1 VSDARAA
8 PFPRWWWTGPLPWA
22 VVLATIPAA
31 LAVAELGRLHPD
43 EVYQFLEPAF
53 ARAHGYGVLAWEW
66 HQGLRNWAA
75 PLLLSLGI
83 RLGALVGITDPWW
96 VRGLL
101 AVPLA
106 GLQLAGLVAATRL
119 GARRAG
125 PWGGW
130 AALLGL
136 GLLPVSWVIS
146 GRTLGE
152 PLSAALLVL
161 AAEALS
167 RGDVRA
173 RSGLWGG
180 AALGL
185 AFVARYGSL
194 PAVGVAALWLVVRRQ
209 WRILVWAGLGLGLV
223 LLGLGVL
230 DWVTWGRPWHSVL
243 EWFRFNVLT
252 DGAAQM
258 FGTEPA
264 GYYWPFLW
272 TETPLWVWPAL
283 VLGVIFLRPRVGIAG
298 TMAAALF
305 LALLRT
311 PHKEERFLYPVLI
324 LLVLEAAPGL
334 GALLERVPKLA
345 PRITLTLAALTATLL
360 AAPPTVDL
368 RGDQFRA
375 LVKSTRPPEATGLL
389 IVNEGLWGAGGFFY
403 IGKRIPWLTC
413 DFPTDRN
420 FVVGV
425 RDRRFNRA
433 ITFEGRAV
441 AELQAAGFR
450 VIGQEGRET
459 LLARP

>member
-1 VSDARAA
+1 M
-8 PFPRWWWTGPLPWA
+8 
-22 VVLATIPAA
+22 VLAAIPAA

-106 GLQLAGLVAATRL
+106 ALQLAGLVAATRL
-119 GARRAG
+119 GSRRAG

-209 WRILVWAGLGLGLV
+209 WRMLVWAGLGLGLV

-298 TMAAALF
+298 TMAAALL

-324 LLVLEAAPGL
+324 LLVLEAAPSL

-345 PRITLTLAALTATLL
+345 PRITLTLGALTATLL

-375 LVKSTRPPEATGLL
+375 LVKSTRPPEASGLL

-425 RDRRFNRA
+425 RDPRFNRA

-441 AELQAAGFR
+441 AELQQAGFR
-450 VIGQEGRET
+450 VVAQEGRET
-459 LLARP
+459 MLARP

>member
-1 VSDARAA
+1 
-8 PFPRWWWTGPLPWA
+8 
-22 VVLATIPAA
+22 VVLAAIPAG

-53 ARAHGYGVLAWEW
+53 FRAHGYGVLAWEW
-66 HQGLRNWAA
+66 HRGLRNWAA
-75 PLLLSLGI
+75 PLLLSLVI
-83 RLGALVGITDPWW
+83 RLGALVGVADPWW
-96 VRGLL
+96 MRGLL

-106 GLQLAGLVAATRL
+106 ALQLAGLVAATRL
-119 GARRAG
+119 GSRRAG

-136 GLLPVSWVIS
+136 GLLPVFRVIS

-152 PLSAALLVL
+152 PLSAALLVM

-167 RGDVRA
+167 REDVRP

-185 AFVARYGSL
+185 GFVARYGSL
-194 PAVGVAALWLVVRRQ
+194 PAVIAAALWLALRRR
-209 WRILVWAGLGLGLV
+209 WRTLAWAGLGLVLV

-230 DWVTWGRPWHSVL
+230 DWVSWGRPWHSVQ
-243 EWFRFNVLT
+243 EWFRFNVLS
-252 DGAAQM
+252 DAAAQM

-264 GYYWPFLW
+264 GYYWPILW

-283 VLGVIFLRPRVGIAG
+283 VVGVFFLRPPVGSAG
-298 TMAAALF
+298 TMAAALL

-311 PHKEERFLYPVLI
+311 PHKEERFLYPVLV

-334 GALLERVPKLA
+334 GALIERLPKLA
-345 PRITLTLAALTATLL
+345 PRLVLALGALVATLL

-375 LVKSTRPPEATGLL
+375 LVKSARPPETTGLL

-403 IGKRIPWLTC
+403 VGKRIPWLTC
-413 DFPTDRN
+413 DFPYDRN
-420 FVVGV
+420 FVVAV

-433 ITFEGRAV
+433 ITFEERALY
-441 AELQAAGFR
+441 ELQAAGFR
-450 VIGQEGRET
+450 VVGREGRET

>member
-1 VSDARAA
+1 
-8 PFPRWWWTGPLPWA
+8 

-53 ARAHGYGVLAWEW
+53 ARVHGYGVLAWEW

-75 PLLLSLGI
+75 PLLLSLVI

-96 VRGLL
+96 LRGLL
-101 AVPLA
+101 AIPLA
-106 GLQLAGLVAATRL
+106 ALQLAGLVAATRL
-119 GARRAG
+119 GSRRAG
-125 PWGGW
+125 PWGGL
-130 AALLGL
+130 AAMLGL

-152 PLSAALLVL
+152 PLSAALLVI

-167 RGDVRA
+167 RDDVRP

-180 AALGL
+180 AALAL
-185 AFVARYGSL
+185 AFVSRYGSL
-194 PAVGVAALWLVVRRQ
+194 PGVAAAVLWLGLRRR
-209 WRILVWAGLGLGLV
+209 WRTLAWACLGLGLV
-223 LLGLGVL
+223 LLGLGLL
-230 DWVTWGRPWHSVL
+230 DWITWGRPWHSVV

-252 DGAAQM
+252 DGAARM

-264 GYYWPFLW
+264 AYYWPFLW

-283 VLGVIFLRPRVGIAG
+283 LLGVVLLRPGVGIAG
-298 TMAAALF
+298 TMAAAL
-305 LALLRT
+305 LVALLRT
-311 PHKEERFLYPVLI
+311 PHKEERFLYPVVV
-324 LLVLEAAPGL
+324 LLVLEAAPGW
-334 GALLERVPKLA
+334 GALLERLPRAAARLLLA
-345 PRITLTLAALTATLL
+345 LGAVIATLL

-375 LVKSTRPPEATGLL
+375 LVKSVRPPETTGLL

-403 IGKRIPWLTC
+403 IGKPIPWLTC
-413 DFPTDRN
+413 DFAYDRN
-420 FVVGV
+420 FVVAV

-450 VIGQEGRET
+450 VVGQEGRET
-459 LLARP
+459 MLERPR

>member
-1 VSDARAA
+1 M
-8 PFPRWWWTGPLPWA
+8 
-22 VVLATIPAA
+22 
-31 LAVAELGRLHPD
+31 
-43 EVYQFLEPAF
+43 
-53 ARAHGYGVLAWEW
+53 
-66 HQGLRNWAA
+66 
-75 PLLLSLGI
+75 
-83 RLGALVGITDPWW
+83 
-96 VRGLL
+96 RGLL
-101 AVPLA
+101 AAPLA
-106 GLQLAGLVAATRL
+106 ALQLAGLVAATRL
-119 GARRAG
+119 GSRRAG

-136 GLLPVSWVIS
+136 GLLPVFRVIS

-152 PLSAALLVL
+152 PLSAALLVI

-167 RGDVRA
+167 RDDVRP
-173 RSGLWGG
+173 RRGLWGG

-194 PAVGVAALWLVVRRQ
+194 PAVVIAALWLALRRR
-209 WRILVWAGLGLGLV
+209 WRTLAWAGLGLVLV

-230 DWVTWGRPWHSVL
+230 DWVNWGRPWHSVQ

-252 DGAAQM
+252 DAAAQM

-283 VLGVIFLRPRVGIAG
+283 LLGVAFLRPPVGIAG
-298 TMAAALF
+298 TMAAALL

-311 PHKEERFLYPVLI
+311 PHKEERFLYPVLV

-334 GALLERVPKLA
+334 GALLERLPKLA
-345 PRITLTLAALTATLL
+345 PRLVLALGVLTATLL
-360 AAPPTVDL
+360 GAPPTVDL

-375 LVKSTRPPEATGLL
+375 LVKSARPPETTGLL

-403 IGKRIPWLTC
+403 VGKPIPWLTC
-413 DFPTDRN
+413 DFPYDRN
-420 FVVGV
+420 FVVAV

-433 ITFEGRAV
+433 ITFEGRALY
-441 AELQAAGFR
+441 ELQAAGFR
-450 VIGQEGRET
+450 VVGREGRET